1 MPEAEVRLVSGEA
14 VNLDIRLARAGSRV
28 LALMID
34 IMVQVGLLYGLV
46 LILTLFLG
54 FLGPLADA
62 ALFGALQIMLLVLVL
77 IGYPAIAHAVF
88 RGRTVGK
95 MAIGLRVVRDDGGP
109 ISWRQSFSRA
119 LVGAALEWPGFL
131 FGFSWLVSLAVLVG
145 SARAQ
150 RLADMAAGT
159 IVIHERSP
167 EGWGWI
173 PTTPQPLQAWA
184 ATLDL
189 TNVDDQLALAA
200 RHFLARSR
208 SLREP
213 HRTRLGEAL
222 ARELLTLASPAPPPG
237 TPGWAYLAAVVG
249 ERHRR
254 AANRLAHSRSIQAK
268 LWPELFPVTPQ
279 TAPVSGQ
286 LATAVSGQRP
296 ATTPPAPGLADP
308 AAPTLRSAAPR

>member
-1 MPEAEVRLVSGEA
+1 MSEAEVRLVSGEA
-14 VNLDIRLARAGSRV
+14 VNLDIRLARAGSRA

-34 IMVQVGLLYGLV
+34 ILVQLGLLYVLQIPLT
-46 LILTLFLG
+46 LILLAM
-54 FLGPLADA
+54 GPAADA
-62 ALFGALQIMLLVLVL
+62 ALAIALQIMLVVLVLV
-77 IGYPAIAHAVF
+77 GYPTAIHALM
-88 RGRTVGK
+88 RGRSVGK
-95 MAIGLRVVRDDGGP
+95 LALGLRVVRDDGGP
-109 ISWRQSFSRA
+109 ITWRLSFTRA

-131 FGFSWLVSLAVLVG
+131 FGFSWLISIAVLVG

-150 RLADMAAGT
+150 RLADLAAAT

-167 EGWGWI
+167 EGWGWV
-173 PTTPQPLQAWA
+173 PSTPPPMQAWA

-222 ARELLTLASPAPPPG
+222 AKELLASASPAPPPG

-254 AANRLAHSRSIQAK
+254 AANRLAHNRSIQAK
-268 LWPELFPVTPQ
+268 LWPELFPVNP
-279 TAPVSGQ
+279 A
-286 LATAVSGQRP
+286 P
-296 ATTPPAPGLADP
+296 ATGPATPPSQ
-308 AAPTLRSAAPR
+308 LRSAAPR